1 VPPQYASLLAT
12 VIAHGADRA
21 AAVERLSAA
30 LDRCEI
36 DGVTT
41 NLRTHRGL
49 LAGTEFARGGV
60 DTGYLERRLAG
71 ETAASVRANSGA
83 SRG

>member
-1 VPPQYASLLAT
+1 VPPQYDSLLAKI
-12 VIAHGADRA
+12 IARGADRA
-21 AAVERLSAA
+21 GALARLSAA

-36 DGVTT
+36 DGVAT
-41 NLRTHRGL
+41 NLRTHRTL
-49 LAGTEFARGGV
+49 LSGAKFARGGV

-71 ETAASVRANSGA
+71 ETAAPVRADSGA